1 MTITKREQK
10 ILLSCYANKELADS
24 IKEIAKNESLSR
36 SLIMRLAMK
45 KFVTFYKRGVYNV
58 L

>member
-1 MTITKREQK
+1 MVSTHHVRKC
-10 ILLSCYANKELADS
+10 LLSCYADKELSDS
-24 IKEIAKNESLSR
+24 IKEIAQNESLSR

-45 KFVTFYKRGVYNV
+45 NYPILQERS